1 MNGWFDSPIESF
13 KQMYQDAVDKWNAAL
28 EALDAA
34 HTEFVANYEYAS
46 GDPDLFG
53 QWSSIDNKVGI
64 LQGTIDT
71 VKSAMSSVGSFFS
84 SVGSAV
90 GLTPQATMN
99 GLGFLPAVPW
109 ALVGVIAA
117 SSAGVWAI
125 VNEIRG
131 FNVDVTNKRI
141 AEQNLL
147 RAEQGLEP
155 LPYVTSAGSGGLFAG
170 AFDGLS
176 STAKWIALGIGA
188 YVVLQMVQSR
198 KRLA

>member
-13 KQMYQDAVDKWNAAL
+13 KQMYQDAVDNWTAAL
-28 EALDAA
+28 QALDAA
-34 HTEFVANYEYAS
+34 HTEFVANYDYAQ

-71 VKSAMSSVGSFFS
+71 VKSAMTSVGNFFGG
-84 SVGSAV
+84 VGSAV
-90 GLTPQATMN
+90 GLTPQAAMN

-117 SSAGVWAI
+117 SSAGVWVI
-125 VNEIRG
+125 VNEMRG

-141 AEQNLL
+141 AEQNIL
-147 RAEQGLEP
+147 RAQQGLEL
-155 LPYVTSAGSGGLFAG
+155 LPYVPSGGGGLFAG

-176 STAKWIALGIGA
+176 STAKWIALGIAG
-188 YVVLQMVQSR
+188 YVALQLVQSR
-198 KRLA
+198 KRLS